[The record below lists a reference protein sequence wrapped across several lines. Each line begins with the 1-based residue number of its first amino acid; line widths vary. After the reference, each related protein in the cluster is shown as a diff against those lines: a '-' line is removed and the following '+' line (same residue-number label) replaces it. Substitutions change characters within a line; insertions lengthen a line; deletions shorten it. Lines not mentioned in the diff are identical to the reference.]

1 MITYRLAVLTIRL
14 ILAGVGVF
22 YTTLKLFIAPEAN
35 PLFILAPGTEQQL
48 PYNTNP
54 VFAEAVLGFTL
65 LLCLTLFALTLR
77 STYKEVKEFGAPA
90 PWSSPTQIALLG
102 FLTIVMGYYTVVS
115 VVIQSLSWNY
125 PVTLALIGFTL
136 SLYEG
141 RQYAKAHPLK
151 DGSVGN

>member
-54 VFAEAVLGFTL
+54 TFANLVLGFAL
-65 LLCLTLFALTLR
+65 ILCLALFALTMR
-77 STYKEVKEFGAPA
+77 STYKEMKEFGAAA

-115 VVIQSLSWNY
+115 VVIQSVSWNY
-125 PVTLALIGFTL
+125 PITLALIGFTL